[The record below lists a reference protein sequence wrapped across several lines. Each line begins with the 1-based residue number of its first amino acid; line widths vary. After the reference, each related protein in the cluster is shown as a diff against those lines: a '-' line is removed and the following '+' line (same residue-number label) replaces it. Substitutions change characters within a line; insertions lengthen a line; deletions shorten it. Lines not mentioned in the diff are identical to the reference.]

1 MVDFRIDVVVDPSRV
16 PRGTRRVNREL
27 TKVENK
33 ANAVRASLGRMFGV
47 LAGGAVIAGA
57 VRSLAQFE
65 QAIATV
71 GAVTGATGSE
81 LEKFSERAQQLGVT
95 TRFTATQAADALV
108 ALSRAGF
115 DTSESLEAVGDTL
128 LLAQSGGASLA
139 EATSIAAATLRGFGI
154 EARNM
159 ARVADVLTKSANSAN
174 TTVVELGEGM
184 KLVAPIARGL
194 NVSLEQTSAAL
205 GVLSDAG
212 LKGTLAGTG
221 LRRVIAELESPSAN
235 TAKILQKFGIT
246 TDQVKVST
254 VGLSEALAVLH
265 DAGVGAGT
273 GLELFGQ
280 RGGPAFAVLSENIP
294 RIDEMTVA
302 LGNAQGTAE
311 QAAKVMDDNLN
322 GSLLRLK
329 SAFEGVILSVGTE
342 GATGG
347 LRSLID
353 QLTKGL
359 QFLARNADKLILFVQ
374 NLALFLGPRYLLGA
388 IKAITVA
395 IAANPLGLLLTVIA
409 AVAAAI
415 PDLQGKITALVG
427 TIGELATALLDGFDI
442 SVVLEQVASA
452 IDTTVA
458 LFDGL
463 LAAAGTVF
471 DALKAQPE
479 AAGEVMKKAFRDAI
493 EFTLDFFL
501 GFAQTVGNIIIG
513 IGDDFVSL
521 AANVGGAIGAI
532 STGSL
537 DAAQAY
543 ADNLESTLLRT
554 GNRVATFSG
563 QFQGNLKKLRDVEI
577 LPEVQLS
584 NEAFVLGQNVS
595 AEFQRAFSESQPSA
609 KEALDKLM
617 APEAEM
623 VAEAENRAAAIRAAG
638 GGGPET
644 VGQPAP
650 AAVPE
655 QPVLGAQAA
664 EVLAT
669 LDATKTLTQQEALLN
684 DVLAVRK
691 DLLPEVNAEMGR
703 MQIAALEASTSMED
717 GFTRA
722 FLKIS
727 QEAQDFA
734 AVAESAV
741 NAFADHATD
750 AITNFVETGQ
760 FSFKEFAN
768 ALLKDITRII
778 TRLLVM
784 QAIQAAAGALSGG
797 ATTAG
802 TVAAGA
808 RAEGGTVQ
816 PARSF
821 LVGEEGPEL
830 FVPDRTGTI
839 VPNSNTT
846 AAPAQPM
853 TVQVVNV
860 QSEDD
865 IPNAINDGGADDAII
880 NAIARNKDR
889 VNQVTQ

>member
-1 MVDFRIDVVVDPSRV
+1 MVDYRIDVIVDPSRV
-16 PRGTRRVNREL
+16 PQGTRKVTREL
-27 TKVENK
+27 TKVENR
-33 ANAVRASLGRMFGV
+33 ADAVRSSLGRMFGI
-47 LAGGAVIAGA
+47 LAGGAVIASA
-57 VRSLAQFE
+57 VRTLAQFE

-71 GAVTGATGSE
+71 GAVTGKSGDALAE
-81 LEKFSERAQQLGVT
+81 FSEKAQQLGIS
-95 TRFTATQAADALV
+95 TRFTATEAADGLV
-108 ALSRAGF
+108 QLSRAGF
-115 DTSESLEAVGDTL
+115 EANESLAAIGDTL
-128 LLAQSGGASLA
+128 LLAQAGGASLGQ
-139 EATSIAAATLRGFGI
+139 ATSIAAATLRGFGI

-159 ARVADVLTKSANSAN
+159 ARVADVLTLASNSAN

-221 LRRVIAELESPSAN
+221 LRRVMAELESP
-235 TAKILQKFGIT
+235 TAATADILQRFGIT
-246 TDQVKVST
+246 TDQVRVSQ
-254 VGLSEALAVLH
+254 VGLSQALTLLR
-265 DAGVGAGT
+265 DAGIGAGE
-273 GLELFGQ
+273 GLEIFGQ

-294 RIDEMTVA
+294 RVEEMTKV
-302 LGNAQGTAE
+302 LNGAQGTAKRT
-311 QAAKVMDDNLN
+311 ATVMDDNLN
-322 GSLLRLK
+322 GALLRVK
-329 SAFEGVILSVGTE
+329 SAFQGVILAVGQE
-342 GATGG
+342 GASGSLRGAVESLAKG
-347 LRSLID
+347 LR
-353 QLTKGL
+353 
-359 QFLARNADKLILFVQ
+359 FLAENADKLIVFVQ

-427 TIGELATALLDGFDI
+427 TIGELASALLDGFD
-442 SVVLEQVASA
+442 VTTLLQQVAVA

-458 LFDGL
+458 LFDGF

-471 DALKAQPE
+471 DALKAQPK
-479 AAGEVMKKAFRDAI
+479 AAGEIIKKSFRDAL
-493 EFTLDFFL
+493 EASLDFFL
-501 GFAQTVGNIIIG
+501 GFAQTVGNIILG
-513 IGDDFVSL
+513 IGEDFISL

-554 GNRVATFSG
+554 ANRVTTFNG
-563 QFQGNLKKLRDVEI
+563 QFASNLKKLNDVEI

-584 NEAFVLGQNVS
+584 NEAFTLGQNVS

-609 KEALDKLM
+609 QEALDQLL
-617 APEAEM
+617 APQDELL
-623 VAEAENRAAAIRAAG
+623 AEAEKRAQEIQAAG
-638 GGGPET
+638 VGET
-644 VGQPAP
+644 EAP
-650 AAVPE
+650 AQAEAAQRPE
-655 QPVLGAQAA
+655 KLGLQA
-664 EVLAT
+664 EELLRS
-669 LDATKTLTQQEALLN
+669 LDAQRQLTEQEALLN
-684 DVLAVRK
+684 DVLKARP
-691 DLLPEVNAEMGR
+691 DLYNEINTELGN
-703 MQIAALEASTSMED
+703 MQIAALEASTTMED

-734 AVAESAV
+734 SAAESAV
-741 NAFADHATD
+741 NVFADNATD
-750 AITNFVETGQ
+750 ALTNFVETGQ
-760 FSFKEFAN
+760 FSFKEFTSQ
-768 ALLKDITRII
+768 LLKDITKII

-784 QAIQAAAGALSGG
+784 QAIQAAAGAISGG

-808 RAEGGTVQ
+808 RADGGTVH
-816 PARSF
+816 PDRSF

-830 FVPDRTGTI
+830 FVPNRTGTI
-839 VPNSNTT
+839 VPNQSQ
-846 AAPAQPM
+846 PQQQQPM

-865 IPNAINDGGADDAII
+865 IPNAIASGGADDAII